1 MRKFWIQFGERW
13 SRDAEKKEKKDK
25 SEKEVRKFERKA
37 LRTLQKRLETLIK
50 EVRKNGPDEDPIPWW
65 IENMLQCLEIL
76 QTQIKWLI
84 GREEELD
91 EP

>member
-37 LRTLQKRLETLIK
+37 LRTLQKRLEALIK
-50 EVRKNGPDEDPIPWW
+50 EIRADYPLVGDAQAEMFC
-65 IENMLQCLEIL
+65 ECLEIL
-76 QTQIKWLI
+76 QTQIEWLI